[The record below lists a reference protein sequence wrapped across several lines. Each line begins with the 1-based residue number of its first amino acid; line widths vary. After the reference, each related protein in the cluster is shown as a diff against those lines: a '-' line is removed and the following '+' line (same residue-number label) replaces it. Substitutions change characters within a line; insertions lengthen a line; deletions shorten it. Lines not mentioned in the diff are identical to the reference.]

1 MIWITACV
9 LSATTLV
16 WLRARLRRVLSIGAE
31 CCLLL
36 IISSLF

>member
-16 WLRARLRRVLSIGAE
+16 WLRARLRWVPVDRG
-31 CCLLL
+31 
-36 IISSLF
+36 

>member
-16 WLRARLRRVLSIGAE
+16 WLGARLRRVPVDRG
-31 CCLLL
+31 
-36 IISSLF
+36 